1 MDDREAGRYGRPDHV
16 ARPSRLAQPET
27 KDDEIARLRKELKEK
42 DEEIARLRKELK
54 EKDEEIARLRKE
66 LKEKDEEIARLK
78 KQVAELKGQQGNPNF
93 LDLGKAG
100 GPLLPFDPLNP

>member
-16 ARPSRLAQPET
+16 ARPSRLAQPEE
-27 KDDEIARLRKELKEK
+27 KDDVIDRLRKELKEK
-42 DEEIARLRKELK
+42 DDEIDRLRKELK
-54 EKDEEIARLRKE
+54 EKDDEI
-66 LKEKDEEIARLK
+66 DRLK
-78 KQVAELKGQQGNPNF
+78 DQVAELEGQQGNPNF

>member
-16 ARPSRLAQPET
+16 ARPSRPAQPEE

-42 DEEIARLRKELK
+42 DDEI
-54 EKDEEIARLRKE
+54 D
-66 LKEKDEEIARLK
+66 RLK
-78 KQVAELKGQQGNPNF
+78 DQVAELEGQQGNPNF